1 MSFIRRAAAL
11 CALAYLGLSMAWAD
25 QVVLKNGDR
34 ITGSIVK
41 KDGKNL
47 TIKSDLFGVV
57 TLAWDQVV
65 SVQAD
70 KPLNLGVP
78 GGKTVQ
84 GTIATANGKLEIAT
98 KETKLSVDPGDI
110 TTIRNDEEEAAYERL
125 QHPGWRQLWAGTA
138 SVGFAGASGNA
149 QTLTFTTG
157 VTAARV
163 TNTDKTSLY
172 FNTIKAS
179 ALANGKNSDTAQAV
193 RGGVG
198 YDHNVSSRL
207 FVNMFND
214 WEYDKFQNLDLRI
227 VLGGGFGFHAVKTM
241 RSQLDVLGGFDYNRS
256 KFTTPPTQSSGEVFF
271 GDQYNLKVSAG
282 TALVQS
288 FRIFEDVSDS
298 SAYRANADIGIN
310 TKIAKWLTWNVSVSD
325 RYLHNP
331 APGRKTNDLLYSTGL
346 GITFSR

>member
-1 MSFIRRAAAL
+1 MAFLRSKAIAL
-11 CALAYLGLSMAWAD
+11 YTLACLTAWAD

-34 ITGSIVK
+34 VTGSIVK

-47 TIKSDLFGVV
+47 TIKSDQFGVV
-57 TLAWDQVV
+57 TLPWDQVV

-78 GGKTVQ
+78 GGRTVQ
-84 GTIATANGKLEIAT
+84 GTIATINGKLEITT
-98 KETKLSVDPGDI
+98 KDTKLSLDPGDI

-125 QHPGWRQLWAGTA
+125 QHPGWGQLWAGTA
-138 SVGFAGASGNA
+138 TVGFAGASGNA
-149 QTLTFTTG
+149 RTLTFTTG
-157 VTAARV
+157 VTAARA

-179 ALANGKNSDTAQAV
+179 AFANGKNSDTAQAV
-193 RGGVG
+193 RGGVS
-198 YDHNVSSRL
+198 YDHNISSHL

-214 WEYDKFQNLDLRI
+214 WEYDKFQNLDMRF
-227 VLGGGFGFHAVKTM
+227 VVGGGFGFHAVKTM
-241 RSQLDVLGGFDYNRS
+241 RHQLDVLGGFDYNRS
-256 KFTTPPTQSSGEVFF
+256 KFSTPPTQSSGEVFF
-271 GDQYNLKVSAG
+271 GDQYNLKLNGATS
-282 TALVQS
+282 LVQS
-288 FRIFEDVSDS
+288 FRIFENLSNS
-298 SAYRANADIGIN
+298 SAYRANADIGWN

-346 GITFSR
+346 GITFAR

>member
-1 MSFIRRAAAL
+1 MSFIRRVAAL
-11 CALAYLGLSMAWAD
+11 CALACLGLITAWAD

-84 GTIATANGKLEIAT
+84 GTIATTNGKLDVTT
-98 KETKLSVDPGDI
+98 KDTKLTLDPGDI
-110 TTIRNDEEEAAYERL
+110 TTIRNDDEEAAYERL
-125 QHPGWRQLWAGTA
+125 QHPGWGQLWAGTA

-172 FNTIKAS
+172 FNAIKAS
-179 ALANGKNSDTAQAV
+179 ALANGKNSNTAQAV
-193 RGGVG
+193 RGGLG
-198 YDHNVSSRL
+198 YDHNISPRL

-227 VLGGGFGFHAVKTM
+227 VLGGGFGYHAVKTM
-241 RSQLDVLGGFDYNRS
+241 RSQLDVLGGFDHNSS

-271 GDQYNLKVSAG
+271 GDQYNLKVNGATSVA
-282 TALVQS
+282 QS
-288 FRIFEDVSDS
+288 FRIFDDVADS
-298 SAYRANADIGIN
+298 SAYRANADIGMN

-346 GITFSR
+346 GITFSK